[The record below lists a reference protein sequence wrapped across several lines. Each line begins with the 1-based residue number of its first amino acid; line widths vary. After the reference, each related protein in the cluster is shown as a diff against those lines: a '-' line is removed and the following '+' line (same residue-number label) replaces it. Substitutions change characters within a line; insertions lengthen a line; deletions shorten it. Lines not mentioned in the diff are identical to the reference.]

1 MNLATEASI
10 ATKVERMRGRVR
22 WGHPEVV
29 RRGIDQRRLAIDG
42 APGDGESFTFLVLGD
57 SGTGRHRGSSP
68 QRQVAQRLL
77 AQGEATRFVLHTG
90 DVVYLVGSSEQ
101 YRQNFIKPYREWLV
115 NGDDYRAI
123 AYDRMTFKLPFLPVP
138 GNHDYYDLPLPLGV
152 LAGISSPLR
161 LLLRHVIDL
170 DVGWHGSDVGDAYA
184 RAFLDVLADRPAAA
198 LGEHLDCHYTA
209 TLDGVRCLRQ
219 QPGCFTRLPN
229 PYYHVRIGGIDIF
242 ALDSNTFNQPLP
254 LELSPAGEERR
265 ERLGALRE
273 ELAGRRR
280 QLLDRIGAA
289 VLDRCA
295 DPEAREDLTETL
307 EQIDEQLR
315 DIAKQLLAPTDGVE
329 LDQEQLDWLREGL
342 VTSWNNPEVRG
353 RIVVLHHPPYVTE
366 ASKWDQGQTLAV
378 RHQLRQVLNQVAARV
393 GAPARGRPLVD
404 LGLSGHAHCLEYI
417 ETADTGH
424 GDAWMP
430 WLICG
435 GSGYSLRRQ
444 RPEGPILRES
454 SEVGERTLA
463 RSQLF
468 VGRSGRGSRLRRAY
482 SGLRVDVAAGR
493 PLRLRLTPLVAEKLE
508 GSWRHYDLETI
519 EVGGEEPGG

>member
-1 MNLATEASI
+1 LNLATEASI
-10 ATKVERMRGRVR
+10 TTKVERMRGRVR

-68 QRQVAQRLL
+68 QRQVAKRLL

-123 AYDRMTFKLPFLPVP
+123 AYDRMTFTLPFLPVP

-161 LLLRHVIDL
+161 LLLRNVIDL

-209 TLDGVRCLRQ
+209 TVDGVRCLRQ
-219 QPGCFTRLPN
+219 QPGSFTRLPN

-289 VLDRCA
+289 VLDRNA
-295 DPEAREDLTETL
+295 NPEAREDLTETL

-342 VTSWNNPEVRG
+342 VTSWNNREVRG

-454 SEVGERTLA
+454 REVGERTLA

-519 EVGGEEPGG
+519 EVGAVELGG